1 MTPTVTLVLHAN
13 LSRYSGGRER
23 VELPYRATASIA
35 DYVQQLG
42 IPAHEYY
49 AVVRRGAV
57 TRDLGETPDSG
68 EVVELLPVLSGG

>member
-1 MTPTVTLVLHAN
+1 VTTAVTVVLHAN
-13 LSRYSGGRER
+13 LSRYADGRER
-23 VELPYRATASIA
+23 VELPFCAGACIA

-42 IPAHEYY
+42 IPAHEFY

-57 TRDLGETPDSG
+57 TRDLREIPERG